1 MYKVHAQSACAQSTC
16 TKYMHKVHAQSTCT
30 KYMHKLHVMYIQ
42 STCNVKYKV
51 FVKSICTKYIVKLH
65 VLAKI
70 LFE

>member
-1 MYKVHAQSACAQSTC
+1 MRA
-16 TKYMHKVHAQSTCT
+16 KYMHKVHAQSTCT